1 MSYRLI
7 WANSTQNDVLQIIL
21 SRPDRITV
29 VSALDRIGTTLQ
41 REGSAA
47 GESREPNYR
56 VLIEWPLGIKFSVDE
71 LDRAVTITDVWS
83 IES

>member
-1 MSYRLI
+1 MSYRLL
-7 WANSTQNDVLQIIL
+7 WADSTQDDLLQIIL
-21 SRPDRITV
+21 RRPDRAAV
-29 VSALDRIGTTLQ
+29 VSTLNRLGTTLQ

-56 VLIEWPLGIKFSVDE
+56 VLIEWPLGVKFSVDE
-71 LDRAVTITDVWS
+71 LDRAVKITDVWT